1 MKNRWR
7 FSLALFSV
15 VALATPAA
23 PALAAPAAPATYE
36 EAFDDLS
43 ADWLPAAGTWEA
55 ADGVARVVQ
64 PGSSRGSILAL
75 TGRGLAEAAT
85 ATVTFASTG
94 GEGSAWA
101 GFTVRRTGTAD
112 DYTQSGYTV
121 FVRNSGELAV
131 IRAAGDGRVT
141 VLGTAQTDARPGSA
155 PITVTASLDGERM
168 RVGLGGADEAG
179 TPLIEVEDAAFSGS
193 GFALA
198 AHRDVRMSVDSVR
211 LSGIVDR
218 DEPVPTDCVGW
229 SGAPALDADR
239 GEVLVSDARVAAIAT
254 RIAAGEQPQASA
266 YTRLLTAADAGLERA
281 PAPPETFFVPFFYN
295 DPTAHRAAR
304 DGLQNDANTAYEL
317 ALAYRL
323 SGDVRYGDHAA
334 QFIDAWTTT
343 VECVRTRE
351 DSALA
356 FSYHFPAFVHAAEL
370 LRGTSVWSPASES
383 VFAGFL
389 RETAMPV
396 AGSILHRTNNWG
408 SWALE
413 TTTAA
418 AAYLGDEEGL
428 AAAHARA
435 VELLEHQIDASG
447 HLPEEVG
454 RNNGV
459 GDYGI
464 WYTHFSLLPL
474 FLVAETLSAHG
485 YEVHDY
491 VNANGRGLAD
501 AADAATGWV
510 ADPASFPYYS
520 GDLTKLANVRTID
533 YLRDAGVTAHSM
545 SYFELAQNHF
555 PTDARAALLA
565 EEGPM
570 TTIHSA
576 PYLSLTHG
584 GLADVAVSPGESEP
598 GEGPGA
604 GEPGAGGPG
613 AGTPG
618 GTDPSAAGGASGGG
632 SVGGPVGGSAGA
644 PVGGSGAGAARMLV
658 ASGGEV
664 SPAPIVLAVAMT
676 LLGFVLVA
684 TRARRRSIS
693 IRD

>member
-7 FSLALFSV
+7 FSLALIGV

-23 PALAAPAAPATYE
+23 PAVAAPAAPATFE
-36 EAFDDLS
+36 EGFDDLS

-428 AAAHARA
+428 GAAHARA

-474 FLVAETLSAHG
+474 FLVAETLSVHG
-485 YEVHDY
+485 YEVHGY

-501 AADAATGWV
+501 AANAAAGWV

-664 SPAPIVLAVAMT
+664 SSAPIVLAVAMT